1 MTMEI
6 EYEQKGI
13 EELLLS
19 DNEEFIPISVTLK
32 NKGDFIA
39 YITPLKYGELPK
51 EAVQKG
57 KEYVI
62 GQKLL
67 LEHLYDSNK
76 EPFTL
81 AQLKLLPAGLI
92 VEFINAIRVVS
103 GFNESSKEVEDF

>member
-19 DNEEFIPISVTLK
+19 DNKEFIPISVTLK
-32 NKGDFIA
+32 NKGDFVA
-39 YITPLKYGELPK
+39 YITPLKFGELPK
-51 EAVQKG
+51 EAQKG

-81 AQLKLLPAGLI
+81 AQLKLLPAGLV
-92 VEFINAIRVVS
+92 VEFINAIKVVS
-103 GFNESSKEVEDF
+103 GFNESSEDVEDF